1 MSCCESKAQSC
12 CVPTTKIDRTAAQIA
27 NRVLEVE
34 FLYLDLKVCERCQGT
49 DQVLK
54 EAVDEANR
62 ILRPMGVDVTLKMIH
77 VESEEQARTLG
88 FVSSPTIRLMGR
100 DAAIEVKEDS
110 CKGCS
115 TVGGCDITCRVWTW
129 QGKEFSVPP
138 KALLLDAILRA
149 AYLHPDGVKL
159 IPEPIK
165 DLPENLKR
173 FFQGAHV
180 PSDGE
185 SCCSP

>member
-1 MSCCESKAQSC
+1 VAA
-12 CVPTTKIDRTAAQIA
+12 PTARRI
-27 NRVLEVE
+27 LEVE

-62 ILRPMGVDVTLKMIH
+62 ILRPMGVDVTLKMTH

-88 FVSSPTIRLMGR
+88 FVSSPTIRFMGR
-100 DAAIEVKEDS
+100 DAEIELKEDS

-115 TVGGCDITCRVWTW
+115 SVGGGDITCRVWTW
-129 QGKEFSVPP
+129 QGKESSVPP
-138 KALLLDAILRA
+138 KAMLLDAILRA
-149 AYLHPDGVKL
+149 AYLHPDGVKV

-173 FFQGAHV
+173 FFQGADA
-180 PSDGE
+180 PGDGK
-185 SCCSP
+185 SCCTP